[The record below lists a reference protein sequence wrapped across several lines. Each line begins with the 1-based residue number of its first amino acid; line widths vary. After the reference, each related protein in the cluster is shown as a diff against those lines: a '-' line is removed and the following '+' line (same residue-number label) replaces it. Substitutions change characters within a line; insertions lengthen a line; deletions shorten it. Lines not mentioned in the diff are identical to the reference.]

1 MKKQKKKH
9 GGPKYLKAQL
19 MHSKRKQN
27 EAEF

>member
-1 MKKQKKKH
+1 MKKQKKNM

-19 MHSKRKQN
+19 MHSKRKEN